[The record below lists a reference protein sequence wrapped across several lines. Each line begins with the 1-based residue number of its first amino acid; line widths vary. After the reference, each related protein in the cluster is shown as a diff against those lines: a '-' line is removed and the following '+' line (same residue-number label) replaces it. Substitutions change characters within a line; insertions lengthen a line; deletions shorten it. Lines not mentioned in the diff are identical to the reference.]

1 MCDLAIGMD
10 AGIRAPRAVGPDLR
24 LVDLLQGRFQFALDR
39 ANRRPARAIS
49 LKLPSFEESPQ
60 IRQLEPEPHEEE
72 ISRPEDVRAFPP
84 CPART
89 IVGAMSAGPAAPALV
104 VTEIFRSLQGESTFA
119 GLLCSFVRLTGCGLR
134 CVWCDSAYAFQGG
147 KTMLL
152 DEILAEVERLGA
164 PLVELTGGEP
174 LEQEGFYPLSAALC
188 DLGYTVLVETGGY
201 IPLDRV
207 DPRVLK
213 IVDVKCPGSGMQ
225 TRNDLGNLERLGP
238 RDEIKFV
245 VKDRRD
251 FDWALDLVA
260 RHDLDRKNTILI
272 SPVFEGDVSPVA
284 AEVAEWVRDSK
295 RRVRLNL
302 QLHKLLWGDVPGR

>member
-1 MCDLAIGMD
+1 MG
-10 AGIRAPRAVGPDLR
+10 GP
-24 LVDLLQGRFQFALDR
+24 G
-39 ANRRPARAIS
+39 
-49 LKLPSFEESPQ
+49 
-60 IRQLEPEPHEEE
+60 
-72 ISRPEDVRAFPP
+72 AFPP

-89 IVGAMSAGPAAPALV
+89 IVGAMSAAPAAPALV

-119 GLLCSFVRLTGCGLR
+119 GLPCSFVRLTGCGLR

-147 KTMLL
+147 RTMRV
-152 DEILAEVERLGA
+152 DEILVEVERLGA

-188 DLGYTVLVETGGY
+188 DLGYTVLVETGGH

-213 IVDVKCPGSGMQ
+213 IIDVKCPGSGMQ
-225 TRNDLGNLERLGP
+225 ARNDLGNLERLGP

-251 FDWALDLVA
+251 FDWAVAFVEAQRLDENHTV
-260 RHDLDRKNTILI
+260 LI
-272 SPVFEGDVSPVA
+272 SPVFEGSVSPVA

-295 RRVRLNL
+295 RKLRLNL
-302 QLHKLLWGDVPGR
+302 QVHKLLWGDVPGR